1 MKKVQVFSGKTI
13 EEAKEKAVEAFGVP
27 ENEIVFTVI
36 EEGKNGFLGLGKKD
50 AQVKAE
56 YEITEQAAPVS
67 KNETVSVS
75 EASVNEKAAAVT
87 EKQAAESVENN
98 EDEDKPVKE
107 IPEEKIELCRNFLT
121 KILKAMDIDCTVDV
135 RADNGGI
142 FAEID
147 SKGSG
152 TIIGRRGETLDSLQ
166 YLTSLVI
173 NRTEGDYIRITLD
186 SCGYREKRTE
196 TLKTLAEKISRKVL
210 KSGRSTTLEPM
221 NPYERRVIHSTVAK
235 VEGVKSKSV
244 GEEPY
249 RKVVISSENPRKND
263 RYRKGGGRGH
273 GRPHREPR
281 SLDLKTSFEKDY
293 KKPKPED
300 DINAGLYGKIEI

>member
-13 EEAKEKAVEAFGVP
+13 EEAKEKAAETFGVP
-27 ENEIVFTVI
+27 EEKITFTVI
-36 EEGKNGFLGLGKKD
+36 EEGKKGFLGLGKTD
-50 AQVKAE
+50 AQIKAE
-56 YEITEQAAPVS
+56 YGTDD
-67 KNETVSVS
+67 T
-75 EASVNEKAAAVT
+75 
-87 EKQAAESVENN
+87 AAEPKTEPKKAVS
-98 EDEDKPVKE
+98 KPVKADAPVQTENESAEPEPAKE
-107 IPEEKIELCRNFLT
+107 IPQEKLDLCKAFLT
-121 KILKAMDIDCTVDV
+121 KILKAMDIECTIDV
-135 RADNGGI
+135 KTDNGGI

-147 SKGSG
+147 SNGSG

-210 KSGRSTTLEPM
+210 KSGRATTLEPM

-249 RKVVISSENPRKND
+249 RKVVISSENPRRND
-263 RYRKGGGRGH
+263 RYRKGGRGN
-273 GRPHREPR
+273 GRPHREVR

>member
-13 EEAKEKAVEAFGVP
+13 EEAKEKAIETFGIP
-27 ENEIVFTVI
+27 EEKITFTVI
-36 EEGKNGFLGLGKKD
+36 EEGKKGFLGLGKTD
-50 AQVKAE
+50 AQIKAE
-56 YEITEQAAPVS
+56 YETTEEAPKAAPKKAVSEPVKAAAPVS
-67 KNETVSVS
+67 QETDD
-75 EASVNEKAAAVT
+75 AEK
-87 EKQAAESVENN
+87 E
-98 EDEDKPVKE
+98 PVKD
-107 IPEEKIELCRNFLT
+107 IPQEKLDLCRAFLT
-121 KILKAMDIDCTVDV
+121 KILKAMEIDCTVDV
-135 RADNGGI
+135 RVDNGGI

-210 KSGRSTTLEPM
+210 KSGRATTLEPM

-235 VEGVKSKSV
+235 VDGVKSKSV

-249 RKVVISSENPRKND
+249 RKVVISSENPRRND
-263 RYRKGGGRGH
+263 RYRKGGRGN
-273 GRPHREPR
+273 GRPHREVR

>member
-13 EEAKEKAVEAFGVP
+13 EEAKEKAIETFGVP
-27 ENEIVFTVI
+27 EEKITFTVI
-36 EEGKNGFLGLGKKD
+36 EEGKKGFLGLGKTD
-50 AQVKAE
+50 AQIKAEYGTDDYAPAPKAAEPKKTVSEPVKAE
-56 YEITEQAAPVS
+56 SPVQTE
-67 KNETVSVS
+67 E
-75 EASVNEKAAAVT
+75 EASVKDIPQEKLDICKA
-87 EKQAAESVENN
+87 
-98 EDEDKPVKE
+98 
-107 IPEEKIELCRNFLT
+107 FLT
-121 KILKAMDIDCTVDV
+121 KILKAMDIECSVDV
-135 RADNGGI
+135 RVDNGGI

-173 NRTEGDYIRITLD
+173 NRSEGDYIRITLD

-210 KSGRSTTLEPM
+210 KSGRATTLEPM

-249 RKVVISSENPRKND
+249 RKVVISSENPRRND
-263 RYRKGGGRGH
+263 RYRKGGRGN
-273 GRPHREPR
+273 GRPHREVR

>member
-13 EEAKEKAVEAFGVP
+13 EEAKEKAVETFGIP
-27 ENEIVFTVI
+27 EEKITFTII
-36 EEGKNGFLGLGKKD
+36 EEGKKGFLGLGKTD
-50 AQVKAE
+50 AQIKAE
-56 YEITEQAAPVS
+56 YETAEETAPAPKAEPKKVSETVKAEPVKAEAPVQT
-67 KNETVSVS
+67 ET
-75 EASVNEKAAAVT
+75 T
-87 EKQAAESVENN
+87 ETAEE
-98 EDEDKPVKE
+98 EPVKE
-107 IPEEKIELCRNFLT
+107 IPQEKLDICKAFLT

-135 RADNGGI
+135 RVDNGGI

-196 TLKTLAEKISRKVL
+196 TLKKIAEKKNHKVL
-210 KSGRSTTLEPM
+210 KSGRATTLEPM

-249 RKVVISSENPRKND
+249 RKVVISSENPRRND

>member
-13 EEAKEKAVEAFGVP
+13 EEAKEKAIETFGVP
-27 ENEIVFTVI
+27 EEKITFTVI
-36 EEGKNGFLGLGKKD
+36 EEGKKGFLGLGKTD
-50 AQVKAE
+50 AQIKAEYGTDDDAPAPKAAEPKKTVSEPVKAE
-56 YEITEQAAPVS
+56 SPVQTED
-67 KNETVSVS
+67 
-75 EASVNEKAAAVT
+75 EASVKDIPQEKLDICKA
-87 EKQAAESVENN
+87 
-98 EDEDKPVKE
+98 
-107 IPEEKIELCRNFLT
+107 FLT
-121 KILKAMDIDCTVDV
+121 KILKAMDIECSVDV
-135 RADNGGI
+135 RVDNGGI

-173 NRTEGDYIRITLD
+173 NRSEGDYIRITLD

-210 KSGRSTTLEPM
+210 KSGRATTLEPM

-249 RKVVISSENPRKND
+249 RKVVISSENPRRND
-263 RYRKGGGRGH
+263 RYRKGGRGN
-273 GRPHREPR
+273 GRPHREVR